1 MKKQLGLIIG
11 MLVVG
16 ILLVMP
22 IAAQDAPIEI
32 TFVHI
37 FGEVDNVED
46 IVDVRIA
53 VIQSII
59 NDFMAENPNV
69 VVRSRS
75 TSTDYVE
82 VFNNALAAAEQG
94 TAPHVIQVEEGLT
107 QIAADTQMFVPISDL
122 ATPEQLAT
130 LDDFLP
136 QVREYYNVGDDIW
149 GIPWNSSNPVLYY
162 NRGMFEEAGLDPDS
176 PPRTFAEVLEACEA
190 ITAALPNLQSC
201 TNWPMVAWFP
211 EQWVAMQNV
220 LIADND
226 NGRSARASE
235 VFYDSDAMLF
245 VAEWWQEMADR
256 GFYSYT
262 GSASNYTGEAGLFIT
277 RRTAM
282 TINSTAGL
290 TNFISLSDRF
300 GIDLG
305 VGRLFIPHE
314 DATAG
319 VTVGGASVWISA
331 GHSDAELEAARD
343 FVFFL
348 TNTENNIRWHQGS
361 GYFPNRT
368 SALEQLEADGWFE
381 ENPFFA
387 VAIDQLR
394 ESEVNVATA
403 GAILGPSAQVRGFL
417 IEAFQSIID
426 GGQDPLEALQIAS
439 QRGTAELQ
447 AYNSLFD

>member
-1 MKKQLGLIIG
+1 MKKQLSLMMV
-11 MLVVG
+11 MLLAG
-16 ILLVMP
+16 IVLVLP
-22 IAAQDAPIEI
+22 VAAQDAPIEI

-37 FGEVDNVED
+37 FGEVDNEED
-46 IVDVRIA
+46 ITDVRIA

-59 NDFMAENPNV
+59 DDFMAENPNV

-94 TAPHVIQVEEGLT
+94 LAPHVIQVEEGLT
-107 QIAADTQMFVPISDL
+107 QIAADSQMFIPISDV
-122 ATPEQLAT
+122 ATPEQLAS

-136 QVREYYNVGDDIW
+136 QVRDYYNVGDDIW

-176 PPRTFAEVLEACEA
+176 PPRTFAEVLEVCEA
-190 ITAALPNLQSC
+190 LSAALPDLQSC
-201 TNWPMVAWFP
+201 ANWPMVAWFP
-211 EQWVAMQNV
+211 EQWVSMQNV
-220 LIADND
+220 LIADNE
-226 NGRSARASE
+226 NGRTARASE
-235 VFYDSDAMLF
+235 VFYDSDEMLL
-245 VAEWWQEMADR
+245 VANWWKEMADR

-262 GSASNYTGEAGLFIT
+262 GSPSNYTGEAGLFIT

-290 TNFISLSDRF
+290 TNFISLSERF

-305 VGRLFIPHE
+305 VGRLFIPNE
-314 DATAG
+314 DATNG
-319 VTVGGASVWISA
+319 VTVGGASVWLSA
-331 GHSDAELEAARD
+331 GHSDAEIEAARD

-361 GYFPNRT
+361 GYFPNRV
-368 SALEQLEADGWFE
+368 SALEQLEADGWFD

-394 ESEVNVATA
+394 ESEVNAATA

-417 IEAFQSIID
+417 IEAFQSIVD
-426 GGQDPLEALQIAS
+426 GGQDPLEALQTAAT
-439 QRGTAELQ
+439 RGTAELQ
-447 AYNSLFD
+447 AYNSLFE